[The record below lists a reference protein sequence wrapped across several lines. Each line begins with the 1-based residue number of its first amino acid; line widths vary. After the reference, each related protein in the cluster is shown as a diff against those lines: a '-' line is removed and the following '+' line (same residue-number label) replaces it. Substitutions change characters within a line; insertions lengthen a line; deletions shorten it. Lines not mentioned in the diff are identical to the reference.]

1 MAISTSQGPS
11 LEVSIRKKLK
21 GFELNMELQAGR
33 GCLGILGS
41 SGCGKSMTLK
51 SIAGIEQ
58 PDSGRICI
66 AGKTVY
72 DSAQKINWKPQKR
85 KIGYLF
91 QNYALFPTMTVE
103 ANIGAGV
110 RGTKAEKKER
120 TSEMI
125 RKFRLEGLES
135 RLPGQLSGGQQQRVA
150 LARIMAYRP
159 EMILL
164 DEPYSALDVYLRDRL
179 QQEMQEMLEDY
190 DGTVILVSHSR
201 DEIYRFSQELLVMD
215 QGTIIRSGSVKEI
228 FADPKRV
235 EAARI
240 SGCKNIVKIR
250 RVDAHTID
258 IPDWCVSL
266 VMKRTVPEDITHIG
280 FRAHD
285 FIPVWGERKE
295 NCIAAEVGSIAELPF
310 ERKYFI
316 KGAAKGAEEICWF
329 VQRELLGL
337 LEEKGMPEFLEMP
350 EEKILLLK

>member
-1 MAISTSQGPS
+1 MSIQA
-11 LEVSIRKKLK
+11 EIRKTYGDFKLDIK
-21 GFELNMELQAGR
+21 LDSSSKR
-33 GCLGILGS
+33 IGILGA

-66 AGKTVY
+66 EGKTVY
-72 DSAQKINWKPQKR
+72 DSTQKINWKPQKR

-215 QGTIIRSGSVKEI
+215 QGTIIRSGWKQPGS
-228 FADPKRV
+228 A
-235 EAARI
+235 AARI
-240 SGCKNIVKIR
+240 
-250 RVDAHTID
+250 
-258 IPDWCVSL
+258 L
-266 VMKRTVPEDITHIG
+266 
-280 FRAHD
+280 
-285 FIPVWGERKE
+285 
-295 NCIAAEVGSIAELPF
+295 
-310 ERKYFI
+310 
-316 KGAAKGAEEICWF
+316 
-329 VQRELLGL
+329 
-337 LEEKGMPEFLEMP
+337 
-350 EEKILLLK
+350 

>member
-1 MAISTSQGPS
+1 MSIQA
-11 LEVSIRKKLK
+11 EIRKTYGDFKLDIK
-21 GFELNMELQAGR
+21 LDSSSKR
-33 GCLGILGS
+33 IGILGA

-51 SIAGIEQ
+51 SIAGIGQ

-66 AGKTVY
+66 EGKTVY

-110 RGTKAEKKER
+110 RGTKAEKRER

-329 VQRELLGL
+329 VQRELLEL

>member
-1 MAISTSQGPS
+1 MSIQA
-11 LEVSIRKKLK
+11 EIRKIYGDFKLDIK
-21 GFELNMELQAGR
+21 LNSHSKR
-33 GCLGILGS
+33 IGILGA

-58 PDSGRICI
+58 PDSGWICI
-66 AGKTVY
+66 EGKTVY

-110 RGTKAEKKER
+110 KGTKAEKKER
-120 TSEMI
+120 TNEMI

-135 RLPGQLSGGQQQRVA
+135 RLPGQLSDGQQQRVA

-266 VMKRTVPEDITHIG
+266 VMKRTVSEDITHIG

>member
-1 MAISTSQGPS
+1 M
-11 LEVSIRKKLK
+11 
-21 GFELNMELQAGR
+21 
-33 GCLGILGS
+33 
-41 SGCGKSMTLK
+41 
-51 SIAGIEQ
+51 
-58 PDSGRICI
+58 
-66 AGKTVY
+66 Y

-316 KGAAKGAEEICWF
+316 KGAAKGAEGD
-329 VQRELLGL
+329 LLVCPKRTAGTFRG
-337 LEEKGMPEFLEMP
+337 KRDAGVP
-350 EEKILLLK
+350 